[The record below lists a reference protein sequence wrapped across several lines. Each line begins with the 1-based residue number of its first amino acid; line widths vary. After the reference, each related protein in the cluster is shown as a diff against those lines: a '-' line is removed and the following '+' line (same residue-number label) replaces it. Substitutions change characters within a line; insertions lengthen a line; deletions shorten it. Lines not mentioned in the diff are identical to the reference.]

1 MTDHI
6 GRPLPRREDRALIT
20 GTGNYTADHK
30 KTNQTHGVIIRSPY
44 AHARIR
50 AVRTEDAA
58 AMPGVL
64 RVFTA
69 ADLQAA
75 GIGPIPSYSRAPGF
89 AVRNADGTDMPEA
102 NQYPLATDRVRY
114 VGEPV
119 AFVVAET
126 RDAARDAAEAV
137 DIDYDPLDAVVH
149 PHDALSDGAP
159 ALWDDAPGN
168 RSSHWETGDRVGVEA
183 ALSVAEHVVEI
194 DVAYPRIVI
203 AFMEPRAALA
213 AFDAET
219 GRYHLLTGCQ
229 SAHRM
234 RDMLAE
240 ILDTSP
246 ANVRVS
252 VPDVGGGFGARTNA
266 YPEFVCALHAARAI
280 GRPVHWVAERSE
292 SFLADTQARS
302 QKMSARLGLDRDG
315 NITALSVSSTWWHGG
330 YLAPRSVFILAF
342 WMGPL
347 LGGPYRIPVCHFS
360 CRGVFTNTAPVGSYR
375 GVARAEA
382 MYLTDRL
389 IEEAARSS
397 GLDRAEFRRR
407 NLIPAAALPVETAG
421 GLSLSGMD
429 FHATLDRALDAI
441 GWQAFASR
449 QEQAAQSDRLR
460 GISVTPF
467 VLTAGSGNEEYADL
481 AVDSSGQVTLGV
493 GTQDFGMGHTTV
505 YSQVLAD
512 RLGLPADA
520 VRVQQGDTDRIPR
533 GTGSMGSRSMRIGGG
548 AVSAVS
554 DVLIDKALALAED
567 ILETDR
573 RDITFSAP
581 DFVVQGTDRN
591 VSLPEVA
598 AYAEAQGT
606 PLAADTVFTVDGS
619 TYPNG
624 CHACEVEIDPETGRL
639 SIVRFVTIVDPGL
652 AVNPMIVAG
661 QIHGGLAQALG
672 EAFVENCVYDT
683 GSGQM
688 TSGSFMDYA
697 LPRADDLPDFDLH
710 IESLAEPDNPL
721 GVKGVGEAGTVGA
734 QATLVNAALD
744 AVASSGVT
752 RLDMPLTPLAIWQAL
767 EEANAGN

>member
-20 GTGNYTADHK
+20 GTGSYTADQSK
-30 KTNQTHGVIIRSPY
+30 PNQAHGVIVRSPH
-44 AHARIR
+44 AHARVGGI
-50 AVRTEDAA
+50 RTEDAR

-64 RVFTA
+64 GVFTSE
-69 ADLQAA
+69 DLKAA

-89 AVRNADGTDMPEA
+89 AVKNADGTDMPEA
-102 NQYPLATDRVRY
+102 SQYPLATDRVRY

-126 RDAARDAAEAV
+126 REAARDAAEAV

-149 PHDALSDGAP
+149 PDDALCDGAP
-159 ALWDDAPGN
+159 ALWHDAPGN
-168 RSSHWETGDRVGVEA
+168 RSSHWETGDRAGVDA
-183 ALSVAEHVVEI
+183 ALAAAEHVVEI

-203 AFMEPRAALA
+203 GFMEPRAALA
-213 AFDAET
+213 SFDTET

-240 ILDTSP
+240 ILDTENE
-246 ANVRVS
+246 NVHVL

-266 YPEFVCALHAARAI
+266 YPEFLCALHAARAI

-302 QKMSARLGLDRDG
+302 QKMKARLGLDRDG
-315 NITALSVSSTWWHGG
+315 HITALSVSSTWWHGG

-347 LGGPYRIPVCHFS
+347 LGGPYRIPVSHFS

-397 GLDRAEFRRR
+397 GLDKAEFRRR

-421 GLSLSGMD
+421 GLTFSGMD

-441 GWQAFASR
+441 GWHSFGAR
-449 QEQAAQSDRLR
+449 REEAAGSGRLR

-481 AVDSSGQVTLGV
+481 TVDGTGKVTLGI

-505 YSQVLAD
+505 YSQVIAD
-512 RLGLPADA
+512 RLGLSPDT
-520 VRVQQGDTDRIPR
+520 VHVQQGDTDRIPR

-554 DVLIDKALALAED
+554 DALIDKALVLAED
-567 ILETDR
+567 LLETDR

-581 DFVVQGTDRN
+581 DFVVRGTDRK
-591 VSLPEVA
+591 VSLPEIA
-598 AYAEAQGT
+598 AHAEAQNT
-606 PLAADTVFTVDGS
+606 PLSADTVFTVDGS

-639 SIVRFVTIVDPGL
+639 SIVRFVTVVDPGL

-672 EAFVENCVYDT
+672 EAFVENCVYDRV
-683 GSGQM
+683 SGQM

-697 LPRADDLPDFDLH
+697 LPRADDLPDFELH
-710 IESLAEPDNPL
+710 IEGSAEPDNPL

-734 QATLVNAALD
+734 QSTLVNAALD
-744 AVASSGVT
+744 AVAPSGVI
-752 RLDMPLTPLAIWQAL
+752 RLDMPLTPLSVWQAL
-767 EEANAGN
+767 EEAKAGN